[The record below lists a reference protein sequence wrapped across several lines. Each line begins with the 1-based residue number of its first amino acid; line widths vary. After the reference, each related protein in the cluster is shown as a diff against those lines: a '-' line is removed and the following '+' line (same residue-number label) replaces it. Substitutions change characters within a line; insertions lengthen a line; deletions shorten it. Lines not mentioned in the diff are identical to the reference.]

1 MNYEVEL
8 RAMRQI
14 IKSLESLDNDARLR
28 VMKYII
34 ELEDS
39 SINTS
44 DKELEGD
51 Q

>member
-1 MNYEVEL
+1 MNYEAEL

-14 IKSLESLDNDARLR
+14 IKSLESLDDDARLR

-39 SINTS
+39 SINTV
-44 DKELEGD
+44 DEGEIEE
-51 Q
+51 

>member
-1 MNYEVEL
+1 MNYEAEL

-14 IKSLESLDNDARLR
+14 IKALESLDDDARLR

-39 SINTS
+39 SINTQ
-44 DKELEGD
+44 DVEETE
-51 Q
+51 